1 MFVGITFKSNQ
12 ALNPSPK
19 SCVAIVTQSFLLR
32 LLQLRRLGSTLP
44 LRSHDALRCLRHLPL
59 TIQVN
64 FMRLQNLKVRN
75 LEMSHVQM
83 HTVHVYCKMLK
94 DRIYTEMQ
102 TRLTTK
108 SVTYC
113 NHVA

>member
-44 LRSHDALRCLRHLPL
+44 LRSHDALRCLRRLPL

-64 FMRLQNLKVRN
+64 FMRLQNLKGRN

-83 HTVHVYCKMLK
+83 HTVYCKMLK

-102 TRLTTK
+102 TRLATK
-108 SVTYC
+108 SVTY
-113 NHVA
+113 